1 MLFDIS
7 PRITPATPVFPGDQ
21 PFQARFTWSIEQGA
35 GVNVSAIHTTPHL
48 GAHVDAPFHTEAR
61 GDFVDALALERF
73 VGPAWL
79 VTVPATALIEPA
91 HLPQLDFTRA
101 PRLLLR
107 TGSVADRERFPE
119 LCSALSVALVEH
131 LAQRGVVLVGIDTP
145 SVDPLDSKTL
155 DAHHAL
161 NRHGIPNLEGLAFDD
176 VADGL
181 YELIALPLRLAG
193 LDASPVRAVLRS
205 L

>member
-7 PRITPATPVFPGDQ
+7 PRISASTPVFPGDQ
-21 PFQARFTWSIEQGA
+21 PFQARFTWSIDEGA
-35 GVNVSAIHTTPHL
+35 GVNVTAIQTTPHL

-61 GDFVDALALERF
+61 GDFVDALTLERF

-79 VTVPATALIEPA
+79 VAVPPVPLIEPEQ
-91 HLPQLDFTRA
+91 LPELDFRRA

-107 TGSVADRERFPE
+107 TGSVEDRQRFPTR
-119 LCSALSVALVEH
+119 CSALSPRLVEH
-131 LAQRGVVLVGIDTP
+131 LAERGVVLVGIDTP

-161 NRHGIPNLEGLAFDD
+161 NRHGISNLEGLLLDD
-176 VADGL
+176 IPVGL
-181 YELIALPLRLAG
+181 YELIALPLRFAG
-193 LDASPVRAVLRS
+193 LDASPVRAVLRT